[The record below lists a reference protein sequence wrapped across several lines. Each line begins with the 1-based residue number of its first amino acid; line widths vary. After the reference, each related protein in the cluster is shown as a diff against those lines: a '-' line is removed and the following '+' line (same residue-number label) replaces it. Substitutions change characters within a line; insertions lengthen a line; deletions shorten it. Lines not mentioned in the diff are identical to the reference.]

1 MISKRLAAI
10 LLILGPIITVIAA
23 FTGPLGPEIDWGD
36 PQAVLGGLAQANTD
50 MAKISFLILDVGLLM
65 SVIGFR
71 YFIVGMNS
79 NDSVSNYSSIGGML
93 LIIGISV
100 VLGEQFLY
108 GAAAEA
114 AAMPGGAGMGTAA
127 AMWAGGQ
134 ALGAGGTAVLFAG
147 YALIGIAAFLSGAFN
162 KILAIL
168 LAIAGIIGIAGP
180 VSGNYTEVAIMI
192 IPYLGGAIITL
203 LIGILTLR
211 SE

>member
-36 PQAVLGGLAQANTD
+36 TQAVLGGLAQANTD

-79 NDSVSNYSSIGGML
+79 NDRVSNYSSIGGML

-134 ALGAGGTAVLFAG
+134 ALRFLTERRKEINYQIDYELELKLQRSIRSYGYQRRADRISQAADGTSYAVDSGQSAYDCAVPG
-147 YALIGIAAFLSGAFN
+147 RIGCHSGT
-162 KILAIL
+162 
-168 LAIAGIIGIAGP
+168 GT
-180 VSGNYTEVAIMI
+180 S
-192 IPYLGGAIITL
+192 
-203 LIGILTLR
+203 
-211 SE
+211 SQ

>member
-23 FTGPLGPEIDWGD
+23 FTGPIDPEIFGD
-36 PQAVLGGLAQANTD
+36 TQAVLGELAQANTD

-71 YFIVGMNS
+71 YFVVGMNS
-79 NDSVSNYSSIGGML
+79 NESVSNYSSIGGML
-93 LIIGISV
+93 LIIGITV
-100 VLGEQFLY
+100 VLGELFLY

-114 AAMPGGAGMGTAA
+114 AAIPGGAGMGTAA
-127 AMWAGGQ
+127 AMWAGGL

-168 LAIAGIIGIAGP
+168 LAIAGIIGVVGP
-180 VSGNYTEVAIMI
+180 VSGNYTEQYI
-192 IPYLGGAIITL
+192 ICL
-203 LIGILTLR
+203 LYT
-211 SE
+211 SDAADE

>member
-36 PQAVLGGLAQANTD
+36 TQAVLGGLAQANTD

-114 AAMPGGAGMGTAA
+114 AAAGGAAH
-127 AMWAGGQ
+127 
-134 ALGAGGTAVLFAG
+134 
-147 YALIGIAAFLSGAFN
+147 S
-162 KILAIL
+162 IL
-168 LAIAGIIGIAGP
+168 LT
-180 VSGNYTEVAIMI
+180 VN
-192 IPYLGGAIITL
+192 
-203 LIGILTLR
+203 R
-211 SE
+211 